1 MNDKS
6 NTFLDSGK
14 GTFSALDLSI
24 CHPSLYLDYE
34 WSVCEDQHGSDHFP
48 IVIES
53 IKTSEE
59 DHNPKWKL
67 NKANWDLFHTWCDES
82 LTTTSLS
89 DSTDRVADFTSS
101 LIEISEKCIP
111 KTSTNPKKSKP
122 WYNDDCKEAI
132 KQRKDTLSRF
142 CKFPTKDNLNTYKV
156 LRAKARRTIKS
167 SKRKSWRTYVSN
179 LNYKTP
185 IKKVWDMVRK
195 ISGKSK
201 SPSHQHLNTNFNG
214 GAETKATTKK
224 DITDTLGDAFST
236 NSANRNY
243 SEGFQKYQKQQEKI
257 KLNFESSNNEEY
269 NNPFNLDEL
278 KDAISKSHDTATGP
292 DEIHYQMLKHLPLKS
307 LQTLLDILNN
317 MWETGKFPDSWEL
330 ATIIPIPKP
339 GKDHTEPTNYRPI
352 ARTSCLCKT
361 H

>member
-1 MNDKS
+1 MINDKS

-14 GTFSALDLSI
+14 DTLSALDLSL
-24 CHPSLYLDYE
+24 CLPSLYLDFD
-34 WSVCEDQHGSDHFP
+34 WSVCEVQHGSDHFP

-53 IKTSEE
+53 IKTFED

-67 NKANWDLFHTWCDES
+67 KKANWDLFHTLCDES

-89 DSTDRVADFTSS
+89 DSTDR
-101 LIEISEKCIP
+101 IE
-111 KTSTNPKKSKP
+111 
-122 WYNDDCKEAI
+122 
-132 KQRKDTLSRF
+132 
-142 CKFPTKDNLNTYKV
+142 
-156 LRAKARRTIKS
+156 S

-201 SPSHQHLNTNFNG
+201 SASHQHLNKNFNG

-224 DITDTLGDAFST
+224 EIADTLGEAFST

-243 SEGFQKYQKQQEKI
+243 SKEFQNYQKQQEKI
-257 KLNFESSNNEEY
+257 KLNFKSNNNEEY

-292 DEIHYQMLKHLPLKS
+292 DEIHIK
-307 LQTLLDILNN
+307 
-317 MWETGKFPDSWEL
+317 
-330 ATIIPIPKP
+330 
-339 GKDHTEPTNYRPI
+339 
-352 ARTSCLCKT
+352 C
-361 H
+361 

>member
-24 CHPSLYLDYE
+24 CHPSFYLDYE
-34 WSVCEDQHGSDHFP
+34 WLVCEDQHGSDHFP

-67 NKANWDLFHTWCDES
+67 NKANWDLFHTLCDES

-89 DSTDRVADFTSS
+89 DSTDCIADFTSS
-101 LIEISEKCIP
+101 LIDISEKCIP
-111 KTSTNPKKSKP
+111 KTWTNPKKSNP

-132 KQRKDTLSRF
+132 KQGKDTLSRF
-142 CKFPTKDNLNTYKV
+142 CKFPTKDNLNTYRV
-156 LRAKARRTIKS
+156 FRAKARRTIKS

-201 SPSHQHLNTNFNG
+201 
-214 GAETKATTKK
+214 AA
-224 DITDTLGDAFST
+224 
-236 NSANRNY
+236 
-243 SEGFQKYQKQQEKI
+243 
-257 KLNFESSNNEEY
+257 SN
-269 NNPFNLDEL
+269 
-278 KDAISKSHDTATGP
+278 
-292 DEIHYQMLKHLPLKS
+292 
-307 LQTLLDILNN
+307 
-317 MWETGKFPDSWEL
+317 
-330 ATIIPIPKP
+330 
-339 GKDHTEPTNYRPI
+339 
-352 ARTSCLCKT
+352 
-361 H
+361 